1 MGCLFCPRK
10 RRRASRRPRIPSPPA
25 APFIKYYYSSQF
37 APLVVFFLLYLAVV
51 RNTKL
56 HHFVRFHAMQAT
68 MLDIISM
75 IFTLVRGY
83 LPPAVMWSPL
93 VGFYDTFSYTVCL
106 FPVLYCIVYAL
117 E

>member
-1 MGCLFCPRK
+1 MTPRVLIHPFPPPPPLF
-10 RRRASRRPRIPSPPA
+10 SP

-51 RNTKL
+51 RNPRL

-83 LPPAVMWSPL
+83 LPPAAMWSPL
-93 VGFYDTFSYTVCL
+93 VQVYDTFSYTICL
-106 FPVLYCIVYAL
+106 MPVLYCIVYAL